1 MLIKMI
7 KCEVNEDSKEIF
19 HAAQTK
25 WKELELAG
33 GFAAQWGGWNL
44 LNKEEAVIIALW
56 ESREAYTLFMT
67 EHHDKIMDTNE
78 QVKTYRKIEVSLWST
93 DESMDRAAIKDA
105 AFTTIIDAGDYNM
118 NGNEKGKAVL
128 MTQLDHRK
136 SSEVIIFKSE
146 LEGEIEDVETAV
158 KLEKEW
164 TVSAAH

>member
-25 WKELELAG
+25 WKELEFIS
-33 GFAAQWGGWNL
+33 GFAVQWGGWNL
-44 LNKEEAVIIALW
+44 LNKEDAVIIGLW

-93 DESMDRAAIKDA
+93 DERMDRAAIKDSCVYNVM
-105 AFTTIIDAGDYNM
+105 DATDYNM
-118 NGNEKGKAVL
+118 NGKEKSMAVF
-128 MTQLDHRK
+128 MKPLDDRK
-136 SSEVIIFKSE
+136 SSKILIFTNE
-146 LEGEIEDVETAV
+146 LEGMIENFETVV